1 MNDITIF
8 IFGICFAATV
18 GATFAFM
25 WRSMSVVFKEMD
37 KYVDRP
43 VRKPVH
49 PEMKDVQSGDTLLIF
64 KGIEK
69 FVSLFTFEL
78 LERFIFNF
86 NLFLNI

>member
-49 PEMKDVQSGDTLLIF
+49 PEMEDVQKGDTLLVF
-64 KGIEK
+64 KQKEDEND
-69 FVSLFTFEL
+69 T
-78 LERFIFNF
+78 
-86 NLFLNI
+86 

>member
-25 WRSMSVVFKEMD
+25 WRSMSVVFKEME

-49 PEMKDVQSGDTLLIF
+49 PEMEDVQKGDTLLVF
-64 KGIEK
+64 KQKEDEDD
-69 FVSLFTFEL
+69 T
-78 LERFIFNF
+78 
-86 NLFLNI
+86 

>member
-25 WRSMSVVFKEMD
+25 WRSMSVVFKEME

-49 PEMKDVQSGDTLLIF
+49 PEMEDVQKGDTLLVF
-64 KGIEK
+64 KQKEDEND
-69 FVSLFTFEL
+69 T
-78 LERFIFNF
+78 
-86 NLFLNI
+86 

>member
-25 WRSMSVVFKEMD
+25 WRSMSVVFKEME

-43 VRKPVH
+43 VRKPVY
-49 PEMKDVQSGDTLLIF
+49 PEMEDVQKGDTLLVF
-64 KGIEK
+64 KQKEDEND
-69 FVSLFTFEL
+69 T
-78 LERFIFNF
+78 
-86 NLFLNI
+86 